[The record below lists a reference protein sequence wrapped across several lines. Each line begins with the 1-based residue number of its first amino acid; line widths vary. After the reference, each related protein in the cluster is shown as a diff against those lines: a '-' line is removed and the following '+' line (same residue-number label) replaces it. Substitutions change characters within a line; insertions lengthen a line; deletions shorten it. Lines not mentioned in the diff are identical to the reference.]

1 MIFKNK
7 KRSKIFCIGLH
18 KTGTTSI
25 EKVLTNLNYKIGDQV
40 QGELL
45 LDNWY
50 RRDFD
55 SIIEFSKSAEAFQ
68 DTPFS
73 LPFTFIALDQYFENA
88 KFILSVRDDPEQ
100 WYNSLTKFHSKKW
113 GFGQNP
119 PTLDQL
125 KEANY
130 RYKGYAY
137 DFNRKVFS
145 TPQNQPYHKKE
156 LINYYIKHNKT
167 VKDYFRSQPDKCIEI
182 NVNNNQDF
190 SRLVKFLG
198 KTTEAERF
206 PWENKTSEL

>member
-1 MIFKNK
+1 MYTPPCASLGVISMIFKNK

-125 KEANY
+125 KEADLHNVP
-130 RYKGYAY
+130 K
-137 DFNRKVFS
+137 FI
-145 TPQNQPYHKKE
+145 H
-156 LINYYIKHNKT
+156 YYLSSRTLRMSRRPILRRFVKT
-167 VKDYFRSQPDKCIEI
+167 GVK
-182 NVNNNQDF
+182 
-190 SRLVKFLG
+190 
-198 KTTEAERF
+198 
-206 PWENKTSEL
+206 